1 MPFWLIL
8 FLVVVTALLLREL
21 YLLLGQRTGRV
32 LDLTPAA
39 ERVQR
44 RIVGLRLLA
53 FVALGLALGQRT
65 AYRLGWRHGQV
76 DLLTGLFLVIAVAL
90 IVAAWYLRRKHDV

>member
-53 FVALGLALGQRT
+53 FVSLALALGQRK
-65 AYRLGWRHGQV
+65 AYELGWHYQLV
-76 DLLTGLFLVIAVAL
+76 DALTALFLVIAVAL
-90 IVAAWYLRRKHDV
+90 ILAAWYLRRKHGM